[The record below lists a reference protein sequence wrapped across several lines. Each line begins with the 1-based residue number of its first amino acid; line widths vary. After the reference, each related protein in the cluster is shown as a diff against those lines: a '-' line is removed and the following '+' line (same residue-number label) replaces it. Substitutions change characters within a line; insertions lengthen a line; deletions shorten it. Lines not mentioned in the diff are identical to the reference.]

1 MQENFSHNHK
11 LKNLTKN
18 QSITIDDVNKMI
30 PFLESTFIRIHQL
43 NAQVKDALNMIG
55 CSDNDFDLDEL
66 DLSKNSHKENEGVY
80 DVLTDLK
87 LFLSAIQSSVLE
99 LSKTGCSIKNLES
112 GHVEWLY
119 AINDEPMS
127 LTWRLGDT
135 RATLMKNDI
144 PATVSLNKPHYKEDP
159 LEEL

>member
-1 MQENFSHNHK
+1 MQENFSHNQK
-11 LKNLTKN
+11 IQSLTTA
-18 QSITIDDVNKMI
+18 QSITVDDVNKMI

-43 NAQVKDALNMIG
+43 NAQVKEALNIIG
-55 CSDNDFDLDEL
+55 CGDTEFDLEQL
-66 DLSKNSHKENEGVY
+66 DLSNNSHKENEGVY
-80 DVLTDLK
+80 DILTDLK

-144 PATVSLNKPHYKEDP
+144 PAKVSLSNSNYKEDP